1 MNVNFFLRIYMVLA
15 FSTYTAICMAGIQ
28 IGATRVIFPATQ
40 QEATLQ
46 VRNEGVNDIM
56 IQSWIEAMPSQAES
70 DVPFA
75 ITPSLARLGHR
86 KEQTL
91 RIFYQGVGLPQDRES
106 VVWLSV
112 QEIPQVSKLENSLQI
127 AIRQRLKLFY
137 RPKDLPGTPD
147 EAANNL
153 TWTVQQTSGS
163 PAALLASNDS
173 AFHVSLGKVSVVV
186 EQKEYVA
193 EPSMV
198 APRGTQ
204 SMAFTKLPA
213 TFSGDA
219 QVHWE
224 SINDYGGLIKHQ
236 ALLRF

>member
-1 MNVNFFLRIYMVLA
+1 MKIKLFLRVYLVLV
-15 FSTYTAICMAGIQ
+15 FSTYTATGVAGIQ
-28 IGATRVIFPATQ
+28 IGGTRVIFPATQ

-112 QEIPQVSKLENSLQI
+112 QEIPQVSEFENSLQI

-137 RPKDLPGTPD
+137 RPKDLPGTAD
-147 EAANNL
+147 AAARNL
-153 TWTVQQTSGS
+153 TWRIEKTSGS
-163 PAALLASNDS
+163 PVLLASNDS
-173 AFHVSLGKVSVVV
+173 AFHVSFAKVSIVVG
-186 EQKEYVA
+186 QKEYGV

-198 APRGTQ
+198 APQGTER
-204 SMAFTKLPA
+204 MAFTLPLPA

-219 QVHWE
+219 QVRWE
-224 SINDYGGLIKHQ
+224 SINDYGGLVKHQ
-236 ALLRF
+236 ASLRL

>member
-1 MNVNFFLRIYMVLA
+1 MHGGHPDWCNKSYLSRH
-15 FSTYTAICMAGIQ
+15 
-28 IGATRVIFPATQ
+28 ATG
-40 QEATLQ
+40 ATLQ

-163 PAALLASNDS
+163 PPALLASNDS